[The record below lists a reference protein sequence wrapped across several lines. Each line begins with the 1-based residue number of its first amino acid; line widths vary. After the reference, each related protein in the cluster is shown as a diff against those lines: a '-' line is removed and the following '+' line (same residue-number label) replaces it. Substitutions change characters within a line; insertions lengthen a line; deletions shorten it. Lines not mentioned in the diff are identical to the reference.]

1 MASSALGIILH
12 LIPGVCRDL
21 ASNLHHHVKHL
32 NLECLMFQQQVAC
45 VLSYCRDGKYQ
56 SGCRMA
62 SATWKQP
69 GGMSSGQPR
78 GSAGVL
84 QLPTAEH
91 VTSNE
96 TILRAGV

>member
-1 MASSALGIILH
+1 MAASVLGIVLH
-12 LIPGVCRDL
+12 LIPGICRDL

-32 NLECLMFQQQVAC
+32 NLEWSMFQQQVAC

-62 SATWKQP
+62 SATWKHP
-69 GGMSSGQPR
+69 GGMSSGQPW

-91 VTSNE
+91 ATSNE
-96 TILRAGV
+96 TTLRAGV